1 MILSFLVASA
11 HSLKAPPLGPLTL
24 KVMRTVPGAHGGST
38 RAGAGPLNPAAGAE
52 ERLPFTLS
60 QLVAFC
66 TLARAGSFRAAAL
79 ALAVSQPAVSK
90 SIALLEQA
98 RCPAC
103 VRAGRAIM
111 HATALCVSGARTA
124 AQRRPSSDPCLAS
137 AGCRFGCCI
146 RIGRHRARVL
156 LS

>member
-1 MILSFLVASA
+1 MCTCDLRIASA
-11 HSLKAPPLGPLTL
+11 LQQMKAPAPGALAERLHA
-24 KVMRTVPGAHGGST
+24 RPGAHGGNT

-79 ALAVSQPAVSK
+79 ALSVSQPAVSK

-98 RCPAC
+98 GCPVCWLYLRCRHAC
-103 VRAGRAIM
+103 YCLL
-111 HATALCVSGARTA
+111 HY
-124 AQRRPSSDPCLAS
+124 RRGNSWLDACHHHP
-137 AGCRFGCCI
+137 
-146 RIGRHRARVL
+146 
-156 LS
+156 

>member
-1 MILSFLVASA
+1 MKTPASKLSTLSTS
-11 HSLKAPPLGPLTL
+11 SLL
-24 KVMRTVPGAHGGST
+24 GAHGGNA

-79 ALAVSQPAVSK
+79 ALSVSQPAVSK

-98 RCPAC
+98 RRPSC
-103 VRAGRAIM
+103 VRY
-111 HATALCVSGARTA
+111 T
-124 AQRRPSSDPCLAS
+124 
-137 AGCRFGCCI
+137 
-146 RIGRHRARVL
+146 
-156 LS
+156 